1 MKVRNYGKWMEE
13 KLSEVRGI
21 VRDYVRMRNIKR
33 ASVMELGQ
41 LITKPEG
48 RSEYLHEEEIWGE
61 DPVHMTPTGYKLA
74 AEGLEATIYE
84 KRREER
90 EVEEKQEQRPAKK
103 PRVDP
108 ALSRPDWV
116 RGNVSEAVRLDGR
129 GQMGPPQQ
137 RKKATGEGAAED
149 RAVIA
154 GRSTP
159 TDSSSLED
167 VVPVE
172 AEARMEAAGQG
183 EAADPSV
190 AADPSAAAGPTGAA
204 AAGLGENGL
213 SGTSTG
219 TNAVP
224 MRN

>member
-1 MKVRNYGKWMEE
+1 MKDRNYGKWMEE

-74 AEGLEATIYE
+74 AEGLEAVIYE

-137 RKKATGEGAAED
+137 RSNWRGSSRGQGGYIRPFNNYGQFVPRGRGSGGGRGSDGGRGSGRGRGSERGRGSKRGRRPYRG
-149 RAVIA
+149 
-154 GRSTP
+154 GRSRP
-159 TDSSSLED
+159 W
-167 VVPVE
+167 
-172 AEARMEAAGQG
+172 
-183 EAADPSV
+183 
-190 AADPSAAAGPTGAA
+190 
-204 AAGLGENGL
+204 
-213 SGTSTG
+213 
-219 TNAVP
+219 
-224 MRN
+224 